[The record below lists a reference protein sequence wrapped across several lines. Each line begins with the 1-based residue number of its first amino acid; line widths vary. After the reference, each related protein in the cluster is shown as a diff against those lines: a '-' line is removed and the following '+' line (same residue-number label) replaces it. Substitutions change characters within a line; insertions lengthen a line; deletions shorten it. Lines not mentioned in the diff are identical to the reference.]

1 MIKNK
6 LQKIWQNRLVKSVL
20 LVASGTAGA
29 QAIGMAFIPFITRT
43 YGPEVYGM
51 LGAFIALTGVLTT
64 LAALAY
70 PVAIVLPKSDNTA
83 KALVKLSLLIA
94 ASISLVI
101 LIVLWL
107 AGDWIMP
114 RLAAAS
120 LIDFVFF
127 IPLVMFLT
135 ACQDIAQQWLIR
147 KKAFKGI
154 ANVSIAHSLFNYGS
168 QALAGVYAP
177 LAGVL
182 ISIHTLAIAI
192 RSVLTAY
199 IGKKVTVTSDI
210 VKQENISLRKV
221 AYEYRDFPLYRAP
234 QVVLNAVSQSLPIL
248 MLTAFF
254 GPASAGFYTLTRT
267 VLSLPSTL
275 LGSSVQSVFYPHFN
289 EAVLASNK
297 TLPLLIKAT
306 AALAAIGIWPFLI
319 VILLGPFLFEFI
331 FGEEWQEAGK
341 YAQWL
346 SVWLFFGLINRPSVS
361 SIPVFRMQRWFLGYE
376 VGSVILRAIAIY
388 LGFFYFSSAL
398 TAIAVFST
406 VGAILN
412 IYLIVS
418 TFFAA
423 KRFDQ
428 EQIAT

>member
-1 MIKNK
+1 MIKHK
-6 LQKIWQNRLVKSVL
+6 LKVIWQNRLVKSVL
-20 LVASGTAGA
+20 VVASGTAGA

-51 LGAFIALTGVLTT
+51 LGAFLALTGVLTT

-70 PVAIVLPKSDNTA
+70 PVAIVLPKSDSVA

-94 ASISLVI
+94 ASISFVVFI
-101 LIVLWL
+101 FFWL

-114 RLAAAS
+114 KLGAAS
-120 LIDFVFF
+120 LIHFMFF

-135 ACQDIAQQWLIR
+135 TCQGIAQQWLIR

-154 ANVSIAHSLFNYGS
+154 ANISIAHSLFNYGS

-177 LAGVL
+177 IAGVL
-182 ISIHTLAIAI
+182 IGIHTLAIAI
-192 RSVLTAY
+192 RSVLTGY
-199 IGKKVTVTSDI
+199 IGKKVTETSDI
-210 VKQENISLRKV
+210 AKQENVSLRKV

-234 QVVLNAVSQSLPIL
+234 QVVLNAGSQSLPVL

-254 GPASAGFYTLTRT
+254 GPAAAGFYTLTGT
-267 VLSLPSTL
+267 VLSLPSML

-289 EAVLASNK
+289 ETVLAKNK

-306 AALAAIGIWPFLI
+306 AVLAAIGVWPFLI
-319 VILLGPFLFEFI
+319 VILFGPFLFEFV
-331 FGEEWQEAGK
+331 FGGEWQEAGR

-346 SVWLFFGLINRPSVS
+346 SVWLFFGLINGPSVS

-376 VGSVILRAIAIY
+376 IGSVALRVIAIY
-388 LGFFYFSSAL
+388 IGFFYFSSAL
-398 TAIAVFST
+398 AAVAIFSA
-406 VGAILN
+406 VGAGLN
-412 IYLIVS
+412 IYLIAR
-418 TFFAA
+418 TFLTA
-423 KRFDQ
+423 KQFDR
-428 EQIAT
+428 EQVVA

>member
-154 ANVSIAHSLFNYGS
+154 ANVSIESGRAH
-168 QALAGVYAP
+168 V
-177 LAGVL
+177 
-182 ISIHTLAIAI
+182 
-192 RSVLTAY
+192 
-199 IGKKVTVTSDI
+199 
-210 VKQENISLRKV
+210 
-221 AYEYRDFPLYRAP
+221 
-234 QVVLNAVSQSLPIL
+234 
-248 MLTAFF
+248 
-254 GPASAGFYTLTRT
+254 
-267 VLSLPSTL
+267 
-275 LGSSVQSVFYPHFN
+275 
-289 EAVLASNK
+289 
-297 TLPLLIKAT
+297 
-306 AALAAIGIWPFLI
+306 
-319 VILLGPFLFEFI
+319 
-331 FGEEWQEAGK
+331 
-341 YAQWL
+341 
-346 SVWLFFGLINRPSVS
+346 
-361 SIPVFRMQRWFLGYE
+361 
-376 VGSVILRAIAIY
+376 
-388 LGFFYFSSAL
+388 
-398 TAIAVFST
+398 
-406 VGAILN
+406 
-412 IYLIVS
+412 
-418 TFFAA
+418 
-423 KRFDQ
+423 
-428 EQIAT
+428 

>member
-1 MIKNK
+1 MIKSK

-20 LVASGTAGA
+20 VVASGTAGA
-29 QAIGMAFIPFITRT
+29 QAIGMLFIPFITRT
-43 YGPEVYGM
+43 YGPDVYGM

-94 ASISLVI
+94 ASISLLVC
-101 LIVLWL
+101 VVFWF

-114 RLAAAS
+114 KLGAIS
-120 LIDFVFF
+120 LIGFMFF

-147 KKAFKGI
+147 QKAFKGI
-154 ANVSIAHSLFNYGS
+154 ANVSIAHSLINYGS
-168 QALAGVYAP
+168 QALAGLYAP

-192 RSVLTAY
+192 RSALTGY
-199 IGKKVTVTSDI
+199 IGKKVTDTPTNEN
-210 VKQENISLRKV
+210 QENISLREV

-234 QVVLNAVSQSLPIL
+234 QVVLNAASQSLPVL

-254 GPASAGFYTLTRT
+254 GPAAAGFYALTRT
-267 VLSLPSTL
+267 ALGLPSSL

-289 EAVLASNK
+289 EAVLAKNK

-306 AALAAIGIWPFLI
+306 AALASIGIWPFLI
-319 VILLGPFLFEFI
+319 VILFGPFLFEFV
-331 FGEEWQEAGK
+331 FGQEWQEAGQ

-346 SVWLFFGLINRPSVS
+346 SVWSFFGLINRPSVS

-376 VGSVILRAIAIY
+376 IGSVILRAIAIY
-388 LGFFYFSSAL
+388 MGFFYFSSAL
-398 TAIAVFST
+398 TAVAIFST
-406 VGAILN
+406 VGAGLN
-412 IYLIVS
+412 IYLIAR
-418 TFFAA
+418 TLLAA
-423 KRFDQ
+423 KKFDQ
-428 EQIAT
+428 EQVV